1 MTDEALSIDELDA
14 RSVALKQQ
22 IEGLRDE
29 RRRLKA
35 IRDRKVSLFHLAQ
48 RLGVDVDG
56 LTKEQADKLLEIAG
70 VAPNTVSVTP
80 ETATFELHGHA
91 AGASV

>member
-14 RSVALKQQ
+14 RSVALKRE

-35 IRDRKVSLFHLAQ
+35 IRDRKVSLFHLGQ
-48 RLGVDVDG
+48 RLGIDVEG
-56 LTKEQADKLLEIAG
+56 LSKEDADKLLAIAG
-70 VAPNTVSVTP
+70 VAPNTISVTP
-80 ETATFELHGHA
+80 ETATIELHGHA
-91 AGASV
+91 AGVSA